1 MWWFPTPPLYSTS
14 KIGGCDL
21 HFVSHFQLSGLV
33 IALLVSRAVVHLL
46 QWIVGPQSCIS
57 HIMVFPPPHILVCF
71 PAPHHVAFS
80 QPHIMVCPPHPMV
93 CPSTPHQGVFPIVV
107 FSPPHIMVCF
117 LHPPSWSVSH
127 RCVFAPPYIM
137 VCFPSN
143 SHHGVFSPQLT
154 SWCVSNPLPWGVNL
168 MMMMK
173 SIQYNH
179 TGYKFQKLMRSY

>member
-57 HIMVFPPPHILVCF
+57 HIMVSFPHLISWCVSPPHTMLRFPNPTSWCVPPTPWCVPPPHIK
-71 PAPHHVAFS
+71 
-80 QPHIMVCPPHPMV
+80 
-93 CPSTPHQGVFPIVV
+93 V